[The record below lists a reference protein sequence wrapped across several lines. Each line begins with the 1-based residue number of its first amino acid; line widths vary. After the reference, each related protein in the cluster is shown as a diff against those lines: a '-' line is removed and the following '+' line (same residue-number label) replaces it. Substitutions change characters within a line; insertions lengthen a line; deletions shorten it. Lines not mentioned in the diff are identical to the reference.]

1 MFFGKKKKKKA
12 EEVSSDIE
20 STTTETET
28 QEASASDNNGE
39 QTDMADNE
47 NIANETETET
57 LTVPAEDMALLNR
70 YRTAGEDVVKELGNI
85 EIRKARM
92 IASYG
97 QLEQA
102 SQQKL
107 MEIGEKLGI
116 AEGTGW
122 SVTPDG
128 SVNVNTVAEAS
139 ATESESEATE

>member
-12 EEVSSDIE
+12 EETSSDIE

-122 SVTPDG
+122 SVSPDG
-128 SVNVNTVAEAS
+128 SVNINTVPEAA

>member
-1 MFFGKKKKKKA
+1 MFFGKKKKQA
-12 EEVSSDIE
+12 EETSSDIE

-122 SVTPDG
+122 SVSPDG
-128 SVNVNTVAEAS
+128 TVNINTVPEAA

>member
-12 EEVSSDIE
+12 EETSSDIE

-128 SVNVNTVAEAS
+128 SVNINTVAEAA

>member
-1 MFFGKKKKKKA
+1 MFFGKKKKKT

-128 SVNVNTVAEAS
+128 SVNINTVVEAA
-139 ATESESEATE
+139 ATESDSEATE

>member
-1 MFFGKKKKKKA
+1 MFFGKKKKKA
-12 EEVSSDIE
+12 EETSSDIE

-122 SVTPDG
+122 SVSPDG
-128 SVNVNTVAEAS
+128 TVNINTVPEAA

>member
-1 MFFGKKKKKKA
+1 MFWKKKKGG
-12 EEVSSDIE
+12 EVSSEASTDD
-20 STTTETET
+20 TTTVTEEAIETASET
-28 QEASASDNNGE
+28 NENGE
-39 QTDMADNE
+39 QTAMADNTE
-47 NIANETETET
+47 TNNTETET

-107 MEIGEKLGI
+107 MQIGKDLGI

-122 SVTPDG
+122 SVNPDG
-128 SVNVNTVAEAS
+128 TITINSVPEA
-139 ATESESEATE
+139 TTSESDAEATE